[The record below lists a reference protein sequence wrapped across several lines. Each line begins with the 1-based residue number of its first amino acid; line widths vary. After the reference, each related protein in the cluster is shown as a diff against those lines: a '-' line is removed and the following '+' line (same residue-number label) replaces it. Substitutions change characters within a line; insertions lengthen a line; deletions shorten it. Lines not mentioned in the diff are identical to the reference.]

1 MRFAGSALRP
11 PNARPMIKRTQRP
24 YPLEVGR
31 TRLRIPSRGIKC
43 LVSPSVGRLVGSR
56 LGGRV
61 SLPRAPRSGLVTL
74 VCMWTN
80 FRDKPFHP
88 YPIRWRPRIPLACQI
103 SFVLVPSS
111 SSCHLHL
118 TSRPT
123 PPPHSTKG
131 TACPTHPIQPK
142 GRHVRNQQAV

>member
-31 TRLRIPSRGIKC
+31 TRLRIPSRRIKC

-74 VCMWTN
+74 ARKRCMWTN
-80 FRDKPFHP
+80 FRDNPFHP

-123 PPPHSTKG
+123 PPP
-131 TACPTHPIQPK
+131 IQPK